1 MLDQENYV
9 NFWVSSTPPPYD
21 LAKGWI
27 WSITFEAV
35 RSSILFAIAVD
46 EALGLEDTYVY
57 YICIDPKNPQRQLYL
72 DFIEENPN
80 CILIERGKQ
89 YE

>member
-1 MLDQENYV
+1 MFNQKNYI
-9 NFWVSSTPPPYD
+9 NFWVSSTPPHN
-21 LAKGWI
+21 LVKGWV

-35 RSSILFAIAVD
+35 RSSILFALVAD
-46 EALGLEDTYVY
+46 EALSLEDTYVY

-72 DFIEENPN
+72 DFVKENPN

>member
-1 MLDQENYV
+1 MLDQENYA
-9 NFWVSSTPPPYD
+9 NFWVSLTPLRN

-35 RSSILFAIAVD
+35 RSSILFAL
-46 EALGLEDTYVY
+46 ALNDAFDLTGDYAY
-57 YICIDPKNPQRQLYL
+57 YICIDHANPQRELFV
-72 DFIEENPN
+72 DFVKENPN

>member
-1 MLDQENYV
+1 MLDQENYA
-9 NFWVSSTPPPYD
+9 NFWVSTTPPRN

-27 WSITFEAV
+27 WTITFEAV
-35 RSSILFAIAVD
+35 RSSILFAL
-46 EALGLEDTYVY
+46 ALDKAFGLEDTYAY
-57 YICIDPKNPQRQLYL
+57 YICINHKNPQRQLYL
-72 DFIEENPN
+72 DFVKENPN